1 MLFPALGMTTAI
13 WLVFAPLLGVETGF
27 RAGFTVTAGLL
38 ALILAPLGV
47 RYKAAA
53 YAVGALGIVLGF
65 ANFVM
70 WAPIG
75 GYVSLSTCA
84 VTLLIAGMAPVPTV
98 VPVVRA
104 TELETDRTSAA
115 PAAPQT
121 ERRIPIAA

>member
-27 RAGFTVTAGLL
+27 RADFTVTAGLL

-47 RYKAAA
+47 RYRAAA

-65 ANFVM
+65 ANFVL

-75 GYVSLSTCA
+75 GYASLSSSA
-84 VTLLIAGMAPVPTV
+84 VALIIAGMAPVPTV
-98 VPVVRA
+98 VPAVRA
-104 TELETDRTSAA
+104 TVPATVRTSVA
-115 PAAPQT
+115 PAAPQP
-121 ERRIPIAA
+121 EPRLPIAA